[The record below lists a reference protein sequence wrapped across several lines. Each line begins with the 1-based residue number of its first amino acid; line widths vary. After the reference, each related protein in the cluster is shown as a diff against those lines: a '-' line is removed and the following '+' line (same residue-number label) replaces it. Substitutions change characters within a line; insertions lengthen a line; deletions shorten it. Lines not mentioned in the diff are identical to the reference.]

1 MEGFKTFEFFLN
13 PFAVG
18 FSSSL
23 PCASSP
29 ANTLFLYC
37 VDISKG
43 MLQRGRERIFSY
55 KSGRRRAGESP

>member
-1 MEGFKTFEFFLN
+1 MGGFNMFESFLN

-23 PCASSP
+23 PCASGP

-37 VDISKG
+37 VDISKRV
-43 MLQRGRERIFSY
+43 LQSGRERIFSC
-55 KSGRRRAGESP
+55 KSGRRRVGEGL